1 MTVIEDLLENEARGL
16 IEKKLKL
23 TKLPSK
29 TQIRRFFQ
37 EQLASDQ
44 TEYLSGDFAQK
55 AKTLLDALR
64 SRLNISG

>member
-1 MTVIEDLLENEARGL
+1 
-16 IEKKLKL
+16 LKL